1 MFSSLVLSG
10 ALLAIFQTIPTTLA
24 FPTFN
29 SNSPTP
35 SSYDIPSSD
44 YTIQDDLPHP
54 SFNITTATEE
64 EDPATI
70 AGGGIIEA
78 RAVKNSRE
86 VIRVDCDIGG
96 GSSSSSTK
104 WGYAL
109 AKYVA
114 AGVKHLKEVSG
125 TPSNGPGPGNCG
137 RAPRVGKELSSY
149 GEIAW
154 AAQEV
159 QKRCYSQGQSTGTP
173 ANINNNGGYL
183 KGAVYMRDQWSVIV
197 RSDHD
202 NC

>member
-1 MFSSLVLSG
+1 MFSSLFLSG
-10 ALLAIFQTIPTTLA
+10 ALLASCIFQTIPTTLA
-24 FPTFN
+24 FPTPDGPFIPD
-29 SNSPTP
+29 SQVSPG
-35 SSYDIPSSD
+35 YG
-44 YTIQDDLPHP
+44 IQDDLPA
-54 SFNITTATEE
+54 FNMTTATEE
-64 EDPATI
+64 V
-70 AGGGIIEA
+70 GA

-86 VIRVDCDIGG
+86 VIRVDCDVGG
-96 GSSSSSTK
+96 GSSTK

-125 TPSNGPGPGNCG
+125 TPSNGPAPGNCG

>member
-1 MFSSLVLSG
+1 MFSSLILSG
-10 ALLAIFQTIPTTLA
+10 SLLAIFQTIPTALA
-24 FPTFN
+24 L
-29 SNSPTP
+29 PTP
-35 SSYDIPSSD
+35 DGPFIPDSQTSPG
-44 YTIQDDLPHP
+44 YGIQDDLLP
-54 SFNITTATEE
+54 SFNITAIP
-64 EDPATI
+64 D
-70 AGGGIIEA
+70 GILEA
-78 RAVKNSRE
+78 RGGVKNSRE

-96 GSSSSSTK
+96 SSSSTK
-104 WGYAL
+104 WGYAS

-159 QKRCYSQGQSTGTP
+159 QKRCYYQGQSTGTP